1 MGKEDDNLRGTG
13 ADDVMGTLEP
23 GDATATPAV
32 SPTVASDAALPTGE
46 NEERQGGEERKTA
59 REWVME
65 VLGNTR
71 QGRMAI
77 RKHLEKEEEMK
88 KEGGD
93 KRQVE
98 AAAAAAPAAPAAAAA
113 PAAPAAATPAAEA
126 TVSPWAGA
134 PASASAAASAA
145 AAQAVAPAVATGTR
159 PFHTGTRP
167 FHPPPDVAPEGYIW
181 VRERIYQLYD
191 GGTHERWAELMRA
204 GPGPGLP
211 GPPSPRPPR
220 DPIGSN
226 ATGSNATGSQPT
238 PPDAR

>member
-13 ADDVMGTLEP
+13 ADDVIGTLEP

-32 SPTVASDAALPTGE
+32 SPTVASDAALPTGG

-113 PAAPAAATPAAEA
+113 APAAPAAATPAAEA

-145 AAQAVAPAVATGTR
+145 AAQA
-159 PFHTGTRP
+159 
-167 FHPPPDVAPEGYIW
+167 
-181 VRERIYQLYD
+181 
-191 GGTHERWAELMRA
+191 
-204 GPGPGLP
+204 
-211 GPPSPRPPR
+211 
-220 DPIGSN
+220 GSS
-226 ATGSNATGSQPT
+226 AYKE
-238 PPDAR
+238 